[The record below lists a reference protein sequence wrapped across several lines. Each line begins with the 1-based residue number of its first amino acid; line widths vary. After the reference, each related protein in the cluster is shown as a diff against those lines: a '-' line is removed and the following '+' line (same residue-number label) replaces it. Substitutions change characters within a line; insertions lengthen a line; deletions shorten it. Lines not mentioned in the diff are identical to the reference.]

1 MKFQEI
7 WQNVRI
13 LNIPRLTVLDLG
25 LANQEIKVLICSSP
39 KIGWLGLLDT
49 NPIQDIF
56 REKKKKISGEAYIW
70 RDRTKMRK
78 SVRLNASCSWNPEIS
93 VIPKFVGSVV

>member
-56 REKKKKISGEAYIW
+56 REKKKDKW
-70 RDRTKMRK
+70 RSLHLERQDQNEKVSQIECKLFME
-78 SVRLNASCSWNPEIS
+78 S
-93 VIPKFVGSVV
+93 